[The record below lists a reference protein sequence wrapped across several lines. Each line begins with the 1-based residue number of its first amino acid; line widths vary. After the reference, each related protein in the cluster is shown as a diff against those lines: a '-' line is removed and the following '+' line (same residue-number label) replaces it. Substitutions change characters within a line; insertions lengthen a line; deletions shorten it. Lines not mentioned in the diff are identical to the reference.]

1 VKIKRV
7 FNGGTNTKKT
17 KSGMLGFL
25 FLVHQLCKR
34 LAQKL
39 WEAQYSWVVVLP
51 NKQQKKRESDCLG

>member
-1 VKIKRV
+1 M
-7 FNGGTNTKKT
+7 KT

-39 WEAQYSWVVVLP
+39 WEAQYSWVVVLLEIAE
-51 NKQQKKRESDCLG
+51 KVTVWADF